1 MTTQSGC
8 PDDAVGASRYVTTQS
23 GCPDDA
29 VGSSRYVTTHSGGLV
44 RFIASPNYPEKY
56 FRNAKC
62 LWRLAAQRAQR
73 IRLTL
78 VDFELDVRRNGVCH
92 DELSVISVVS
102 GSGRVV
108 FSDCGALGKQ
118 VTLPPRNNEN
128 YLFYINN
135 ISLV

>member
-1 MTTQSGC
+1 
-8 PDDAVGASRYVTTQS
+8 VTTE
-23 GCPDDA
+23 
-29 VGSSRYVTTHSGGLV
+29 SGGLV

-62 LWRLAAQRAQR
+62 LWRLAAQRTQR

-92 DELSVISVVS
+92 DQMSIISVIS
-102 GSGRVV
+102 GSGHVV

-118 VTLPPRNNEN
+118 VTA
-128 YLFYINN
+128 N
-135 ISLV
+135 ITTVSITRLKFVITVDYCYNKL